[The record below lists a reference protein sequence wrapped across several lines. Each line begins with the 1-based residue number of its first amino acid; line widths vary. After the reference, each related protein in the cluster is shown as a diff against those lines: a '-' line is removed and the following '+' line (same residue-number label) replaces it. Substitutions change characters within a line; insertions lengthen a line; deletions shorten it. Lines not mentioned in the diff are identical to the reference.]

1 MDAEIK
7 EIKSNNIIQLEKDN
21 DIKRFYIN
29 NNEGNCTGEYI
40 EFNLQDIELP
50 VKYQQIIEEDKKART
65 HLKFKLDEIERRPD
79 KKGKKLMSANE
90 EATIKAWQDF
100 YKDEVRIYNM
110 FLGEHGVEKILCGR
124 KLSWNTLEAIDKV
137 IENQILPE
145 LKISGENIKNQIMK
159 KYSNKKESSDVL
171 E

>member
-1 MDAEIK
+1 MEAELRN
-7 EIKSNNIIQLEKDN
+7 KSDNFIQLEKDR

-29 NNEGNCTGEYI
+29 DDEGNMTGDYI

-50 VKYQQIIEEDKKART
+50 VKYQQILEEDKKART
-65 HLKFKLDEIERRPD
+65 HLKFKLDEIECRQD

-90 EATIKAWQDF
+90 EAKIRAFQDF
-100 YKDEVRIYNM
+100 YRDEVRIYNM
-110 FLGEHGVEKILCGR
+110 FLGENGVEKILCGR

-145 LKISGENIKNQIMK
+145 LKVSADNIKTNIMK
-159 KYSNKKESSDVL
+159 KYSKQESSDVL